1 MKFIVSRNEIF
12 PMLQLVSKVIPSKS
26 TYPMMDNFKFELSG
40 NMLTVMG
47 TDLQTTI
54 ISRLEVSEAEG
65 EGSIAIE
72 ARRLLD
78 ILKEFS
84 DQPITFEIDDEV
96 KNVTIYTQTGKY
108 SIGAYDTEEYPEPAE
123 IDEQE
128 ALSMSITGSV
138 LFRAINKTIFST
150 STDDMQLIMTGILF
164 EFNTDNIT
172 FVSSDGHKLV
182 RYRRYDFH
190 ASEESSFVLP
200 KKPAELL
207 RTLVAKY
214 DEQVKISYTSRNALF
229 QLDDYT
235 IICRLIDGQ
244 FPNYES
250 VIPTD
255 NTNKLVVDRLQ
266 FLNAIRRVSVFAN
279 EASKL
284 VKFDIQPE
292 EVIITAQD
300 IDFSISAEEKLPAL
314 YDGEPMKI
322 GFKSTFIAE
331 ILSNLDSEQVRLEM
345 SEPGRAA
352 LFIPTEKYDEKEDE
366 LMLLMPMMLDEE

>member
-12 PMLQLVSKVIPSKS
+12 PKLQLVSKVIPSKS
-26 TYPMMDNFKFELSG
+26 TYPMMDNFKFELKG
-40 NMLTVMG
+40 DTLTIMG

-54 ISRLEVSEAEG
+54 ISHLPIERSEG

-78 ILKEFS
+78 ILKEFT
-84 DQPITFEIDDEV
+84 DQPLTFEINDENN
-96 KNVTIYTQTGKY
+96 NVTIYTGTGKY

-123 IDEQE
+123 IDENE
-128 ALSMSITGSV
+128 ARSLNITGPA

-150 STDDMQLIMTGILF
+150 SNDDMQLVMTGILF
-164 EFNTDNIT
+164 ELNTDNIT
-172 FVSSDGHKLV
+172 FVASDGHKLV
-182 RYRRYDFH
+182 RYRRYDFQ
-190 ASEESSFVLP
+190 APEESQFILP

-207 RTLVAKY
+207 KTIVSKY
-214 DEQVKISYTSRNALF
+214 DGDVKISYTSRNALF

-244 FPNYES
+244 FPNYEA

-255 NTNKLVVDRLQ
+255 NPNKLIIDRIQ

-284 VKFDIQPE
+284 VKFDIKE
-292 EVIITAQD
+292 SEVIISAQD
-300 IDFSISAEEKLPAL
+300 IDFSISAEETLPGH
-314 YDGEPMKI
+314 YEGEPMKI
-322 GFKSTFIAE
+322 GFKSTFIQE
-331 ILSNLDSEQVRLEM
+331 ILGNMDSDEVRMEM
-345 SEPGRAA
+345 SEPSRAA
-352 LFIPTEKYDEKEDE
+352 LFIPTEKIEEEEDE